1 VNHPPLAC
9 SVRGCTRPLEP
20 RDRTFVCD
28 AGHSYDIARSGYIN
42 LLQPQD
48 RRSPDAGDSRQAIEA
63 RASLLAAGIGRTLIE
78 AIANR
83 VGRLEI
89 GRLKAAS
96 TTAAPTT
103 AARATSAP
111 TIVDL
116 GCGSGDALAAL
127 TGRAVTGIGIDLS
140 TAAIEH
146 AARYFPDRTWVVANA
161 DRRLPLLDGSVDVVI
176 SVHGRRNPTE
186 VARVLAPKGHL
197 LVTVPAADD
206 LIELRELVQGERI
219 ERDRASGVLSEHE
232 PLFELVDRSIV
243 RETHDLDRGALLNL
257 LRGTYR
263 GVRHRDADQ
272 VAALTGMHVTLAS
285 ELVVFRLK

>member
-1 VNHPPLAC
+1 VSQPPLAC
-9 SVRGCTRPLEP
+9 SVRGCTRPLER
-20 RDRTFVCD
+20 RDRTLVCG
-28 AGHSYDIARSGYIN
+28 AGHSYDIARSGYVN

-48 RRSPDAGDSRQAIEA
+48 RRSAVAGDSRQSIEA

-83 VGRLEI
+83 VGRLDL
-89 GRLKAAS
+89 GRLKAAPT
-96 TTAAPTT
+96 TTALTT
-103 AARATSAP
+103 TTP

-161 DRRLPLLDGSVDVVI
+161 DRRLPLLDRSVDVVI
-176 SVHGRRNPTE
+176 SVHGRRNPDE
-186 VARVLAPKGHL
+186 VARVLVPTGYL
-197 LVTVPAADD
+197 LVAVPAADD
-206 LIELRELVQGERI
+206 LIELRELVQGQRI
-219 ERDRASGVLSEHE
+219 ERDRTSGVLAEHQ
-232 PLFELVDRSIV
+232 PLFDPIERSVV
-243 RETHDLDRGALLNL
+243 RETHDLDQGALRNL

-263 GVRHRDADQ
+263 GERRGDAEQ
-272 VAALTGMHVTLAS
+272 VATLTRMQVTLAS
-285 ELVVFRLK
+285 EVVVFRLK

>member
-1 VNHPPLAC
+1 MSHPPLAC

-20 RDRTFVCD
+20 RDRTFVCG

-48 RRSPDAGDSRQAIEA
+48 RRSPEAGDSRQAIEA

-83 VGRLEI
+83 VGRLDI
-89 GRLKAAS
+89 GRPEAAS
-96 TTAAPTT
+96 TTTASTT
-103 AARATSAP
+103 AAP

-140 TAAIEH
+140 PAAIEH

-161 DRRLPLLDGSVDVVI
+161 DRRLPLLDASVDVVI

-186 VARVLAPKGHL
+186 VARVLVPTGHL
-197 LVTVPAADD
+197 FVAVPAADD
-206 LIELRELVQGERI
+206 LIELRELVQGERL
-219 ERDRASGVLSEHE
+219 ERDRVGSVLTEHE
-232 PLFELVDRSIV
+232 PFFEPIERSVV
-243 RETHDLDRGALLNL
+243 RETYDLDRGAMLNL

-263 GVRHRDADQ
+263 GERRGDAER
-272 VAALTGMHVTLAS
+272 VAALTRMQVTLAS
-285 ELVVFRLK
+285 ELVIFRLK

>member
-1 VNHPPLAC
+1 VSHPPLAC
-9 SVRGCTRPLEP
+9 SVHGCTRPLE
-20 RDRTFVCD
+20 RRARTFVCA
-28 AGHSYDIARSGYIN
+28 AGHSYDIARSGYVN

-63 RASLLAAGIGRTLIE
+63 RASLLAAGIGRTLVE

-83 VGRLEI
+83 VGRLEM
-89 GRLKAAS
+89 GRLKAA
-96 TTAAPTT
+96 PTM
-103 AARATSAP
+103 AAP

-186 VARVLAPKGHL
+186 VARVLVPTGHL
-197 LVTVPAADD
+197 LVAVPAADD
-206 LIELRELVQGERI
+206 LVELRELVQGERI
-219 ERDRASGVLSEHE
+219 ERDRTSSVLSEHQ
-232 PLFELVDRSIV
+232 PLFELVERSVV
-243 RETHDLDRGALLNL
+243 RETHDLDRGALLSL

-263 GVRHRDADQ
+263 GVRRSDAEQ
-272 VAALTGMHVTLAS
+272 VAALTRMHVTLAS
-285 ELVVFRLK
+285 ELVVLRLK

>member
-1 VNHPPLAC
+1 MSQPPLAC
-9 SVRGCTRPLEP
+9 SVRGCTRPLER
-20 RDRTFVCD
+20 RDRTFVCG

-48 RRSPDAGDSRQAIEA
+48 RRSPEAGDSRQAIEA

-83 VGRLEI
+83 VGRLDI
-89 GRLKAAS
+89 GHSTAAA
-96 TTAAPTT
+96 TTAAPT
-103 AARATSAP
+103 TSAP

-161 DRRLPLLDGSVDVVI
+161 DRRLPLLDASVDVVI
-176 SVHGRRNPTE
+176 SLHGRRNPTE
-186 VARVLAPKGHL
+186 VARVLVPAGHL
-197 LVTVPAADD
+197 FVAVPAADD
-206 LIELRELVQGERI
+206 LIELRELVQGERL
-219 ERDRASGVLSEHE
+219 ERDRVGSVLTEHE
-232 PLFELVDRSIV
+232 PFFEVVERSVV
-243 RETHDLDRGALLNL
+243 RETYDLDRGAMLNL

-263 GVRHRDADQ
+263 GERRGDAER
-272 VAALTGMHVTLAS
+272 VAALTRMHVTLAS

>member
-1 VNHPPLAC
+1 VSQPPLAC
-9 SVRGCTRPLEP
+9 SVRGCTRPLER
-20 RDRTFVCD
+20 RDRTFVCG
-28 AGHSYDIARSGYIN
+28 AGHSYDIARSGYVN

-48 RRSPDAGDSRQAIEA
+48 RRSAAAGDARQAIEA

-83 VGRLEI
+83 VGRLDL
-89 GRLKAAS
+89 GRRE
-96 TTAAPTT
+96 AAPTT
-103 AARATSAP
+103 TPP

-127 TGRAVTGIGIDLS
+127 TSRGVTGIGIDLS

-146 AARYFPDRTWVVANA
+146 AARHFPDRTWVVANA
-161 DRRLPLLDGSVDVVI
+161 DRRLPLLDGSIDIVM
-176 SVHGRRNPTE
+176 SLHGRRNPLE
-186 VARVLAPKGHL
+186 VARVLVAAGYL
-197 LVTVPAADD
+197 FVAVPAFDD
-206 LIELRELVQGERI
+206 LVELREVVQGQRV
-219 ERDRASGVLSEHE
+219 ERDRAGVALTEHE
-232 PLFELVDRSIV
+232 PMFELIDRSVV

-263 GVRHRDADQ
+263 GVRRGDAER
-272 VAALTGMHVTLAS
+272 VAALKRMHVTLAS

>member
-1 VNHPPLAC
+1 VSQPPLAC
-9 SVRGCTRPLEP
+9 SVRGCTRPLE
-20 RDRTFVCD
+20 RRERTLVCGAD
-28 AGHSYDIARSGYIN
+28 HSYDIARSGYVN

-48 RRSPDAGDSRQAIEA
+48 RRSTAAGDSRQAIEA

-83 VGRLEI
+83 VGRLEM
-89 GRLKAAS
+89 GRLKAAPA
-96 TTAAPTT
+96 TVAPTT
-103 AARATSAP
+103 AGP

-161 DRRLPLLDGSVDVVI
+161 DRRLPLLDGSVDVVV
-176 SVHGRRNPTE
+176 SLHGRRNPPE
-186 VARVLAPKGHL
+186 VARVLVQTGYLIVA
-197 LVTVPAADD
+197 VPAADD
-206 LIELRELVQGERI
+206 LIELRELVQGQRH
-219 ERDRASGVLSEHE
+219 ERDRVGAVLTEHE
-232 PLFELVDRSIV
+232 PLFEPIDRSVV
-243 RETHDLDRGALLNL
+243 RETRDLDRGALLNL

-263 GVRHRDADQ
+263 GVRRGDTER
-272 VAALTGMHVTLAS
+272 VAALTRMHVTLAS
-285 ELVVFRLK
+285 ELIVFRLK

>member
-1 VNHPPLAC
+1 MSHPPLAC

-20 RDRTFVCD
+20 RDRTFVCG

-48 RRSPDAGDSRQAIEA
+48 RRSPEAGDSRQAIEA

-83 VGRLEI
+83 VGRLDI
-89 GRLKAAS
+89 GRPEAAS
-96 TTAAPTT
+96 TTTASTT
-103 AARATSAP
+103 AAP

-161 DRRLPLLDGSVDVVI
+161 DRRLPLLDASVDVVI

-197 LVTVPAADD
+197 FVAVPAADD

-219 ERDRASGVLSEHE
+219 ARDRASGVLSEHE
-232 PLFELVDRSIV
+232 PLFELVERSIV

-263 GVRHRDADQ
+263 GVRHSDADQ
-272 VAALTGMHVTLAS
+272 VAALTGMAVTLAS
-285 ELVVFRLK
+285 ELVVLRLK

>member
-1 VNHPPLAC
+1 MTHPPLAC

-20 RDRTFVCD
+20 RDRTFVCG

-48 RRSPDAGDSRQAIEA
+48 RRSPEAGDSRQAIEA

-83 VGRLEI
+83 VGRLDI
-89 GRLKAAS
+89 GRPEAAS
-96 TTAAPTT
+96 TTTASTT
-103 AARATSAP
+103 AAP

-161 DRRLPLLDGSVDVVI
+161 DRRLPLLDASVDVVI
-176 SVHGRRNPTE
+176 CVHGRRNPTE
-186 VARVLAPKGHL
+186 VARVLVPTGHL
-197 LVTVPAADD
+197 FVAVPAADD
-206 LIELRELVQGERI
+206 LIELRELVQGERL
-219 ERDRASGVLSEHE
+219 ERDRVGSVLTEHE
-232 PLFELVDRSIV
+232 PFFEPIERSVV
-243 RETHDLDRGALLNL
+243 RETYDLDRGAMLNL

-263 GVRHRDADQ
+263 GERRGDAER
-272 VAALTGMHVTLAS
+272 VAALTRMQVTLAS
-285 ELVVFRLK
+285 ELVIFRLK

>member
-1 VNHPPLAC
+1 L
-9 SVRGCTRPLEP
+9 
-20 RDRTFVCD
+20 VCG
-28 AGHSYDIARSGYIN
+28 AGHSYDIARSGYVN

-48 RRSPDAGDSRQAIEA
+48 RRSLEAGDSRLAIEA

-78 AIANR
+78 VIANR
-83 VGRLEI
+83 VGRLAM
-89 GRLKAAS
+89 GRLKAA
-96 TTAAPTT
+96 PTI
-103 AARATSAP
+103 AAP

-146 AARYFPDRTWVVANA
+146 AARSFPDRTWVVANA

-186 VARVLAPKGHL
+186 VARVLVPMGHL
-197 LVTVPAADD
+197 LVAVPAADD
-206 LIELRELVQGERI
+206 LVELRKLVQGERI
-219 ERDRASGVLSEHE
+219 ERDRTSSVLTEHQ
-232 PLFELVDRSIV
+232 PLFELIERSVV
-243 RETHDLDRGALLNL
+243 RETHDLDRDALLRL

-263 GVRHRDADQ
+263 GVRHRDAEQ
-272 VAALTGMHVTLAS
+272 VAALTRMHVTIAS
-285 ELVVFRLK
+285 ELVVLRLK

>member
-1 VNHPPLAC
+1 VSQPPLAC
-9 SVRGCTRPLEP
+9 SVRGCTRPLER
-20 RDRTFVCD
+20 RDRTFVCG
-28 AGHSYDIARSGYIN
+28 AGHSYDVARSGYVN

-48 RRSPDAGDSRQAIEA
+48 RRSAAAGDSRQAIEA

-83 VGRLEI
+83 VARLDLD
-89 GRLKAAS
+89 RLPSAALRSGKA
-96 TTAAPTT
+96 
-103 AARATSAP
+103 AP

-161 DRRLPLLDGSVDVVI
+161 DRRLPLLDGSVDVVL
-176 SVHGRRNPTE
+176 SLYGRRNPPD
-186 VARVLAPKGHL
+186 VARVLVPTGYL
-197 LVTVPAADD
+197 LVAVPAADD
-206 LIELRELVQGERI
+206 LIELRELVQGQRV
-219 ERDRASGVLSEHE
+219 ERDRAAIVLAEHE
-232 PLFELVDRSIV
+232 PLFEPIDRSV
-243 RETHDLDRGALLNL
+243 VKETRELDRDAVLNL

-263 GVRHRDADQ
+263 GVRRGDAER
-272 VAALTGMHVTLAS
+272 VAALTRMHVTLAS
-285 ELVVFRLK
+285 ELVVLRLK